1 VIQDSIPN
9 LMEREGNMADIKQPI
24 GPNLVNPS
32 IEYEQGTQEQLN
44 NQLRIYFNAL
54 DAANAE
60 EIKSI
65 KSNTVLGWLGSY

>member
-1 VIQDSIPN
+1 MIQDSIPN

-32 IEYEQGTQEQLN
+32 IEYEQGTQEQIN

>member
-1 VIQDSIPN
+1 MIQDSMSN

>member
-1 VIQDSIPN
+1 
-9 LMEREGNMADIKQPI
+9 MADITQPA

-32 IEYEQGTQEQLN
+32 TEYEQGTQEQLN

-65 KSNTVLGWLGSY
+65 KSNTVLGWLGGC

>member
-1 VIQDSIPN
+1 
-9 LMEREGNMADIKQPI
+9 MEGEGNMADIKQPV

-32 IEYEQGTQEQLN
+32 IEYEQLN

-65 KSNTVLGWLGSY
+65 KSNTVLGWLGGC

>member
-1 VIQDSIPN
+1 MIQDSIPN

>member
-1 VIQDSIPN
+1 MIQDSMSN

-65 KSNTVLGWLGSY
+65 KSNTVLGWLGGC

>member
-1 VIQDSIPN
+1 
-9 LMEREGNMADIKQPI
+9 MEREGNMADIKQPV
-24 GPNLVNPS
+24 GPSLVNPS

-54 DAANAE
+54 DTANAE

-65 KSNTVLGWLGSY
+65 KSNTVLGWLGGC

>member
-1 VIQDSIPN
+1 MIQDSMSN

-65 KSNTVLGWLGSY
+65 KSNIVLGWLGSY

>member
-1 VIQDSIPN
+1 MSN

-65 KSNTVLGWLGSY
+65 KSNIVLGWLGSY